1 MISAGVKGY
10 AHLAGSYVG
19 VEGYSGA
26 CLNPNPS
33 RNGAL
38 VQEF

>member
-1 MISAGVKGY
+1 MMSAGVKGH

-26 CLNPNPS
+26 CLNPNSS
-33 RNGAL
+33 RNDAL
-38 VQEF
+38 V